1 MPNATTYT
9 NAQIL
14 DLLSPIIGLTYSEK
28 LQQLIENI
36 TRRPVRALTQDSE
49 MTLDMRSDRINLFL
63 DNAHNITRIAFF

>member
-1 MPNATTYT
+1 M
-9 NAQIL
+9 
-14 DLLSPIIGLTYSEK
+14 SPIIGLTYSEK